1 MKTVRG
7 SCNLRILYEKN
18 PEGITVKRASSSDEE
33 VFVPDNIEGVPITQ
47 IGDYAFSAEG
57 PSCEEGEEIL
67 YLGKPDAG
75 DFDNSKIKKVFI
87 PETVRSFGSYVF
99 YNCYSLGFVELYDTF
114 DSWGGSVFINC
125 LELHDFKL
133 NMTEGPEITLF
144 RIAHEIDAEF
154 EAECIYPDGKRMVL
168 LFPEYREMYEENAPA
183 RQFDYKIF
191 GSGYGH
197 HHSFNDRAFSPLD
210 YDASWD
216 GFLRMEDKPETAAR
230 IAVNRLMTP
239 VGLTPKAKK
248 QYEDYLRADPY
259 PALRD
264 SVRRRDMGAVSFLIK
279 KTELS
284 ADILSRVCSFARDN
298 KNTEALAVLMNAM
311 GKGAAP
317 RRSKT
322 FDF

>member
-1 MKTVRG
+1 MKTLRG
-7 SCNLRILYEKN
+7 SCNLKVSYVKN
-18 PEGITVKRASSSDEE
+18 SEGITIKRASSSDEE
-33 VFVPDNIEGVPITQ
+33 VFVPAEIEGIPVTQ

-57 PSCEEGEEIL
+57 PLYEEGEDIL
-67 YLGKPDAG
+67 FLGKPDMG
-75 DFDNSKIKKVFI
+75 NFDNSKMKRISI

-99 YNCYSLGFVELYDTF
+99 YNCYSLSFVELYDTF

-133 NMTEGPEITLF
+133 NMTQGPEITLF

-154 EAECIYPDGKRMVL
+154 EAECVYPDGKRMLL

-248 QYEDYLRADPY
+248 QYEDYLTEDPY
-259 PALRD
+259 PALRY
-264 SVRRRDMGAVSFLIK
+264 SVRRRNMSAVSFLIK
-279 KTELS
+279 ETKPPAE
-284 ADILSRVCSFARDN
+284 ILSRACGFAREN
-298 KNTEALAVLMNAM
+298 NNTEALALLMNAM
-311 GKGAAP
+311 GKETAP
-317 RRSKT
+317 RRGKT